1 MIDYMLSTV
10 DHLSVCRIA
19 TSGDPLGQIIM
30 WDKGQDSRNNWRNNT
45 TCFTKYSTPTN
56 FNVLNLYR
64 AIAYIL
70 KQINLK
76 LILALFPLSYYT
88 NGFSN
93 FQRLY
98 KKTPFSCF
106 VCATT
111 AVNKIIYQR
120 LQFSLS
126 LLAIDV

>member
-1 MIDYMLSTV
+1 M
-10 DHLSVCRIA
+10 
-19 TSGDPLGQIIM
+19 
-30 WDKGQDSRNNWRNNT
+30 

-98 KKTPFSCF
+98 KKKPF
-106 VCATT
+106 
-111 AVNKIIYQR
+111 
-120 LQFSLS
+120 
-126 LLAIDV
+126 